1 MKHGDKI
8 TTISPDWVIDSVK
21 NKKLQ
26 DVELYKTEYSILP
39 EPPKGLFCMYRSL
52 FSAIQGFH
60 KVRKSGKLRKMTN
73 VRKSRVKR
81 AFLKKVRKFDKTF

>member
-39 EPPKGLFCMYRSL
+39 EPPKGLVCMFKSL
-52 FSAIQGFH
+52 LAI
-60 KVRKSGKLRKMTN
+60 VNL
-73 VRKSRVKR
+73 
-81 AFLKKVRKFDKTF
+81 